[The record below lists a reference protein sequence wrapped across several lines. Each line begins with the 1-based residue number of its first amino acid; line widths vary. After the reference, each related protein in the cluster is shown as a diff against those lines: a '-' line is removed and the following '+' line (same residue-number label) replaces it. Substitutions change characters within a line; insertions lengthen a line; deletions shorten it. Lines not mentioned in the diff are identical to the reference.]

1 MDTANK
7 AMTAQKAMIVRPN
20 QIIPLSG
27 FASTNILPKGDPHY
41 RKHCYPMEYNK
52 PITF

>member
-27 FASTNILPKGDPHY
+27 SPRLISFRKEIHIIASIVIPWSTISP
-41 RKHCYPMEYNK
+41 
-52 PITF
+52 